1 MQSAEIDNNSGILV
15 VQESREIAQKL
26 KDYYRN
32 EYNRLKSEQKKN
44 NISYIKKQI
53 MVGIG
58 NIGVK
63 IGLLFTKKPVKKIGR
78 VATNIATFVTSKI
91 LKYKNKQDNKEFDR
105 KLKQLEADFLNCEGE
120 FKKIAIETSKSDGQI
135 YLETDNTDVLSK

>member
-1 MQSAEIDNNSGILV
+1 
-15 VQESREIAQKL
+15 
-26 KDYYRN
+26 
-32 EYNRLKSEQKKN
+32 
-44 NISYIKKQI
+44 

>member
-15 VQESREIAQKL
+15 IQESREIAQKL

-105 KLKQLEADFLNCEGE
+105 KLKQL
-120 FKKIAIETSKSDGQI
+120 
-135 YLETDNTDVLSK
+135 